1 MNCVSFSSLQHLTT
15 LREWDNRRK
24 KCNKTGQ
31 FDLIWFISES
41 FIIPLF
47 GQCHK
52 VTTWPHSSPRKFPT
66 ISLQDDFHTK
76 SQSNSEISSELW
88 SWWRVWDQQMF
99 VTHGLDISICCLCY
113 PGNVRLRSFL
123 LPMLEKTRLNGLL
136 RTNDKRKQKKWTE
149 TNIGYTIEEIRMT
162 LKK

>member
-1 MNCVSFSSLQHLTT
+1 MFVNCVSASSLQHLTI
-15 LREWDNRRK
+15 LWEWENRRK

-52 VTTWPHSSPRKFPT
+52 VTTWPPSSPHKFPT

-76 SQSNSEISSELW
+76 SQSNSEISSEFW
-88 SWWRVWDQQMF
+88 SWWKVWDQQMI
-99 VTHGLDISICCLCY
+99 VTHGLDISICCSCY

-123 LPMLEKTRLNGLL
+123 LPMLEK
-136 RTNDKRKQKKWTE
+136 KQD
-149 TNIGYTIEEIRMT
+149 
-162 LKK
+162 